1 MLTPSQFAVLK
12 LLTSQPDRAR
22 PPLEIKAPGQ
32 LLTGTVL
39 PPLITCTHTQAHAA
53 IPREASNGLGEP
65 ITTGLQL
72 RCVQLKGLTSLHFIL
87 FKLV

>member
-1 MLTPSQFAVLK
+1 MLK
-12 LLTSQPDRAR
+12 LLTSQPDRAW
-22 PPLEIKAPGQ
+22 PPLETKAPAQ

-39 PPLITCTHTQAHAA
+39 PPLITCAHTQTHAA
-53 IPREASNGLGEP
+53 TPWEASSGLGEP